1 MKKSKFKKL
10 IQIPLA
16 FHHQDIH
23 DRLDEMELRL
33 TRIELMLTA
42 IAGRSE
48 LKQWPDFLA
57 TDGLTILSLNPHR

>member
-16 FHHQDIH
+16 FHHQDLH

-33 TRIELMLTA
+33 ARIELMLTA
-42 IAGRSE
+42 ISAQRE
-48 LKQWPDFLA
+48 E
-57 TDGLTILSLNPHR
+57 R